1 MKIDNLVFLRDI
13 RKKKLQAHTI
23 ESATIFS
30 LERPDGELTLDELEC
45 VVGGMDIKRF
55 SLWRSKLLNEK
66 G

>member
-13 RKKKLQAHTI
+13 RKQKLQAHTI

-30 LERPDGELTLDELEC
+30 LERPDDELTLTQLEC
-45 VVGGMDIKRF
+45 VVGGLDTKRF
-55 SLWRSKLLNEK
+55 SLWRAKLLSEK